1 MGFMSSVVY
10 DMAKKDETKAKVIR
24 NLNDNEISFE
34 LIDCCGSEKICIDLN
49 GGNECYNKPC
59 CSRDLI
65 VWTSNKDVCR
75 IHPSKIIYIAI
86 ENRKSAVYVDGK
98 RIETNLSL
106 EHWKDNLNP
115 KIFAQPHSSYLVNL
129 CYVEEV
135 TKDFVKM
142 KCKGEKYSIYTSTR
156 KVSEFKKA
164 FEEYSNEVE
173 LVLKIE

>member
-10 DMAKKDETKAKVIR
+10 DVAKKDEIKAKVIKI
-24 NLNDNEISFE
+24 LNDNEISFE
-34 LIDCCGSEKICIDLN
+34 LTNCCGSEKICIDLN
-49 GGNECYNKPC
+49 GENECCNKPC

-65 VWTSNKDVCR
+65 VQTSNKDVCR
-75 IHPSKIIYIAI
+75 IPPSEIIYIAI

-98 RIETNLSL
+98 RIETNFSL
-106 EHWKDNLNP
+106 EYWKETLNP

-142 KCKGEKYSIYTSTR
+142 KCKGKEYSVYTSTR
-156 KVSEFKKA
+156 KVGDFRKA
-164 FEEYSNEVE
+164 FLECS
-173 LVLKIE
+173 K